1 MLFCLILPC
10 DLEYIDLPIWSPSSL
25 LPCLALNSCDEDD
38 CPHTNSDG
46 RRGRVCDDSCAD
58 GVPYGT
64 FGCGARDGA
73 HGNYCR
79 VCYFDQDLA
88 LANDSA
94 DERAIM

>member
-1 MLFCLILPC
+1 MPF
-10 DLEYIDLPIWSPSSL
+10 
-25 LPCLALNSCDEDD
+25 LALNSCDEDG